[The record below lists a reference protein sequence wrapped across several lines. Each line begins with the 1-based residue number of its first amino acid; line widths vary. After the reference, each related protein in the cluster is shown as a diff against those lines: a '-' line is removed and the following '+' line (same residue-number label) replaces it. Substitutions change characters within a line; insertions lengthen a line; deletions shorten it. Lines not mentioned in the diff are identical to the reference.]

1 MKVDRCIKIV
11 LKFNQRPHFC
21 VLSYVRIWRIWLK
34 TREKAISR
42 SLTPKNIIYQLE
54 LSPRWVDYYFYHPFY
69 QYRKESTPCCLVGVF
84 FVICS
89 LNFFCIFVF
98 IFHVLFQL
106 GMEESV
112 KHYLSILKTFLD
124 NFFISKTQIFACNQ
138 RLGLWF

>member
-42 SLTPKNIIYQLE
+42 SLTPKNTIYQLE

-84 FVICS
+84 FT
-89 LNFFCIFVF
+89 FFTIIKKILLHFRASKQSIPPKVETKSWR
-98 IFHVLFQL
+98 ILQKLFS
-106 GMEESV
+106 GFKFNS
-112 KHYLSILKTFLD
+112 
-124 NFFISKTQIFACNQ
+124 
-138 RLGLWF
+138 

>member
-69 QYRKESTPCCLVGVF
+69 QYRKQSTQCCLVGVF
-84 FVICS
+84 FTFFPIIKKRLFHFRASKQSIPAKVETKSWRI
-89 LNFFCIFVF
+89 LQKLFLFFCIR
-98 IFHVLFQL
+98 
-106 GMEESV
+106 
-112 KHYLSILKTFLD
+112 HYAKFGVYTNG
-124 NFFISKTQIFACNQ
+124 NFRS
-138 RLGLWF
+138 